1 MYTNGTQDSMV
12 FGTKNNLGKA
22 INKTI
27 NYGKELATT
36 LICGAYYSMLEIVNN
51 SDCKMMSMKIS
62 IICTHQYLACV
73 TKKKKKIFI
82 YHKNICILSAYSKIT
97 LLRHIHVFTLSS
109 NTVYS

>member
-22 INKTI
+22 INKII

-73 TKKKKKIFI
+73 TKKKKNL
-82 YHKNICILSAYSKIT
+82 HLS
-97 LLRHIHVFTLSS
+97 
-109 NTVYS
+109 